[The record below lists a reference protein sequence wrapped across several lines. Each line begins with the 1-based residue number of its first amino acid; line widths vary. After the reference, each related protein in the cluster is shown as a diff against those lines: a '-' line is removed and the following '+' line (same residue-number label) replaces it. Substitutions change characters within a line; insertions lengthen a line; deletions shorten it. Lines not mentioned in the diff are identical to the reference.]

1 MSQFRRIM
9 ATAVLL
15 VPILATDA
23 RGQRLLEIEGIELYG
38 EVQLVQAGGGICN
51 VLESDTGY
59 DRRKQND
66 GAPMDI
72 WRIDF
77 TVRNRSGRWLDHL
90 IANFEVE
97 SEWPECTNWDI
108 PDSAT
113 LTSHFSTLVE
123 WAGTSGFIQE
133 TGFNVVAP
141 HESLIE
147 TRLLVVLRGDP
158 DPWFSRWSV
167 VDYRFAANPP
177 RITGVP
183 PPEDVEA
190 ANRPPWEG
198 PNAAALPIPRKVEAP
213 KPDPPSDEPS
223 VTDMYLQADADCLQG
238 RYEPALAGFERVAEL
253 GGALAD
259 LARYRMGECRLAQ
272 DRLDDALEQFETLI
286 RDFPDSNKIG
296 EALYK
301 KGLILVRMGH
311 ESDARQIFEDIL
323 VVFPGTS
330 EARLAKRELDAIPAS
345 DPVEAIK
352 PDIGFCD
359 IPLDEATIVV
369 IDRGPHYEAYGPSTG
384 HIEPGDYNTNAAVRH
399 FEMYG
404 ALFPFVAEKFP
415 SFFEKYLRY
424 DPRFG
429 SEMFLPETD
438 DADCVFDVADTGN
451 TVYIFDIGQ
460 KLQSG
465 QTDAQTAFATAWMD
479 YLHLMPWSPQR

>member
-15 VPILATDA
+15 VPILVTDA
-23 RGQRLLEIEGIELYG
+23 RGQRLLEIDGIELYG
-38 EVQLVQAGGGICN
+38 EVQLVQAGGGTCN

-158 DPWFSRWSV
+158 DPWFSRSSV
-167 VDYRFAANPP
+167 VDYRYAANPP
-177 RITGVP
+177 RMTVTP
-183 PPEDVEA
+183 PPGDMEV

-198 PNAAALPIPRKVEAP
+198 PNAAALPIPRNVEAP
-213 KPDPPSDEPS
+213 KPDPPPDEPS
-223 VTDMYLQADADCLQG
+223 VTDIYLQADAACVQG
-238 RYEPALAGFERVAEL
+238 RYELAHAGFERVVEL
-253 GGALAD
+253 GGELAD
-259 LARYRMGECRLAQ
+259 NARYRMGECHLAE
-272 DRLDDALEQFETLI
+272 DRLDEALEQFEALI
-286 RDFPDSNKIG
+286 RDFPESGRMHD
-296 EALYK
+296 AWYQ
-301 KGLILVRMGH
+301 KGLILGRMGH
-311 ESDARQIFEDIL
+311 QSDAREIFEDIL

-330 EARLAKRELDAIPAS
+330 TARLAKGELDAIPAS
-345 DPVEAIK
+345 DSVEAIK
-352 PDIGFCD
+352 PDVGIGDPHVGPDNADADGCFRVPEADCLAERTEWID
-359 IPLDEATIVV
+359 IHGLRVLQTRLRNNCSFRVDVIGSLEADVPISVVRQILGPGEETWVSDSRVTGNRSVWFVVGTHGTATVDLRCFDNLLGRATWPDDFLPPDSWGRIVV
-369 IDRGPHYEAYGPSTG
+369 
-384 HIEPGDYNTNAAVRH
+384 
-399 FEMYG
+399 
-404 ALFPFVAEKFP
+404 
-415 SFFEKYLRY
+415 
-424 DPRFG
+424 
-429 SEMFLPETD
+429 
-438 DADCVFDVADTGN
+438 
-451 TVYIFDIGQ
+451 
-460 KLQSG
+460 
-465 QTDAQTAFATAWMD
+465 
-479 YLHLMPWSPQR
+479 SP

>member
-1 MSQFRRIM
+1 MSQSRRII

-15 VPILATDA
+15 VPILVTDA
-23 RGQRLLEIEGIELYG
+23 RGQRLLEIDGIELYG
-38 EVQLVQAGGGICN
+38 EVQLVQAGGGTCN

-158 DPWFSRWSV
+158 DPRFSRWSV

-177 RITGVP
+177 QITVVP

-213 KPDPPSDEPS
+213 KPDPPPDEPS
-223 VTDMYLQADADCLQG
+223 VTDIYLQADAACVQG
-238 RYEPALAGFERVAEL
+238 RYELAHAGFERVVEL
-253 GGALAD
+253 GGELAD
-259 LARYRMGECRLAQ
+259 NARYRMGECHLAE
-272 DRLDDALEQFETLI
+272 DRLDEALEQFEALI
-286 RDFPDSNKIG
+286 RDFPDSDRIHD
-296 EALYK
+296 AWYQ
-301 KGLILVRMGH
+301 KGLILRWMGH
-311 ESDARQIFEDIL
+311 ESDAREIFEDIL

-330 EARLAKRELDAIPAS
+330 AARLAKRELRATES
-345 DPVEAIK
+345 QREVDPQAL
-352 PDIGFCD
+352 IGG
-359 IPLDEATIVV
+359 EATEVTAEPNANCIAERAEV
-369 IDRGPHYEAYGPSTG
+369 DRQRGIMAFFLKNNCGRLAFVRFCNRPHRMSHPDYGTWTTTGSCVNVFLDPGAEANPNTINSDAVPIGSPTRWAACAGDRNKMPEAHPCYF
-384 HIEPGDYNTNAAVRH
+384 EP
-399 FEMYG
+399 
-404 ALFPFVAEKFP
+404 
-415 SFFEKYLRY
+415 
-424 DPRFG
+424 
-429 SEMFLPETD
+429 
-438 DADCVFDVADTGN
+438 
-451 TVYIFDIGQ
+451 
-460 KLQSG
+460 
-465 QTDAQTAFATAWMD
+465 
-479 YLHLMPWSPQR
+479 